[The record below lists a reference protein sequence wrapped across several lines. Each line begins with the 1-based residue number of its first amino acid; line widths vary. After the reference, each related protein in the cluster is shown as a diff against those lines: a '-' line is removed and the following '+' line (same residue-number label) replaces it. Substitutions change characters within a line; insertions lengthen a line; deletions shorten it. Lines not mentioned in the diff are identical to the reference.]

1 MDAGANCNLPNYESK
16 TPLSAAASEGRT
28 EVLHI
33 LLGKESSTTD
43 VDGCNEDGWTAL
55 IHSADRGHLECARVL
70 VEHHANIDVVTTNGA
85 TALWVA
91 TKRGYNEIVRLL
103 LNRSTAVVDVPVGG
117 MTPLMVAAA
126 YGYMSIVQLLL
137 DVSAKFDAK
146 NADGKTP
153 VDLAVEHNHVN
164 CKVLLLLRQQ
174 HPLLYFAK
182 AGDLPRLMAQLEIP
196 GVSVDERDDTR
207 KTALMYAAV
216 SGHTH
221 IMRHLLSHGA
231 DMHAFDMNGA
241 TALSLASGE
250 CRALL
255 EREMLHLLVRQG
267 KHQALRELLDEND
280 NLDIEQPDE
289 DGTTLLMT
297 AVDSG
302 EADIVKLLLDQNADL
317 NAKRVDG
324 KTPLILAT
332 EGNHLGSKAY
342 LEKEALFRE
351 KFPLLYEARSDNVVA
366 TRKLLEAGA
375 QVDERDDDGW
385 SALMYAASMNN
396 VGVLKVLL
404 DFGASIGGSDK
415 GGKTA
420 FMVAPNKEAFVKLI
434 LEQSSSELRFSEQM
448 FKGAIECD
456 PKLGKAI
463 LDEFVIE
470 RGRYNLEFRELDR
483 IYGKGEVHE
492 SALYSIMHLDT
503 AEPEA
508 KEAVKQYCLQHPMIR
523 RVLQLKWEFFAQ
535 RLYIEQFLAY
545 MLLLMSSI
553 ISGSF
558 YQLDEAPRNVLKELE
573 NFFQPDWTASP
584 IPVVTSIDGTV
595 TEQVDSSGFR
605 LAFNVW
611 LVTFV
616 YVIVAYAIAHYGL
629 KPKRI
634 CALSKWCREG
644 TYFGLVKFIVWGDYT
659 ELDWSEQ
666 IPDMKQWKSYAMK
679 LLFVQSLLW
688 TAVLGIP
695 LFAYIATRSDA
706 EINASKDFIQMFQNF
721 ILWLAALYFFRWEVK
736 EMMGYG
742 TRNYFTSI
750 VNTMQMITFCVIL
763 FFYVP
768 CQLQI
773 IPETIVARQTQL
785 VCSGLTT
792 LSLWVLF
799 LQFLEIIPSAGY
811 LLPMMKGLMRDLT
824 RFSILYGVFQCG
836 LTCCYYILFQG
847 KIGHES
853 MLKSFSTVFFVLF
866 GQLDQVLEAI
876 DSEKADQ
883 PLLYV
888 VGYILLM
895 FHCAAAIVLLLNV
908 LIAMMNVTMQMGLEN
923 ARIEALVSY
932 AHCILRLELSL
943 QPQERLEMIYI
954 IKPKFLKDIDPA
966 MLYSAPESS
975 ITGDEL
981 PEFAI
986 KRQEA
991 NKFRSIH
998 IKNVVQRV
1006 DETQPLIVS
1015 ASEEGAAARPNA
1027 VGILNPAFYE
1037 KTTKSEYAPLVEIPD
1052 NSTVQFQ
1059 NDVKAAL
1066 TTIKKEHAQQ
1076 LNQLKVQIAELTKSI
1091 LDYQATTAP
1100 SGMVSM

>member
-1 MDAGANCNLPNYESK
+1 
-16 TPLSAAASEGRT
+16 
-28 EVLHI
+28 
-33 LLGKESSTTD
+33 
-43 VDGCNEDGWTAL
+43 
-55 IHSADRGHLECARVL
+55 
-70 VEHHANIDVVTTNGA
+70 
-85 TALWVA
+85 
-91 TKRGYNEIVRLL
+91 
-103 LNRSTAVVDVPVGG
+103 
-117 MTPLMVAAA
+117 
-126 YGYMSIVQLLL
+126 
-137 DVSAKFDAK
+137 
-146 NADGKTP
+146 
-153 VDLAVEHNHVN
+153 
-164 CKVLLLLRQQ
+164 
-174 HPLLYFAK
+174 
-182 AGDLPRLMAQLEIP
+182 
-196 GVSVDERDDTR
+196 
-207 KTALMYAAV
+207 
-216 SGHTH
+216 
-221 IMRHLLSHGA
+221 
-231 DMHAFDMNGA
+231 
-241 TALSLASGE
+241 
-250 CRALL
+250 
-255 EREMLHLLVRQG
+255 MLHLLVRQG

-375 QVDERDDDGW
+375 QVDERDDV
-385 SALMYAASMNN
+385 MNTSMTLQRIHN
-396 VGVLKVLL
+396 VVLVLL

-644 TYFGLVKFIVWGDYT
+644 TYFGLVKFIVW
-659 ELDWSEQ
+659 
-666 IPDMKQWKSYAMK
+666 SYAMK

-773 IPETIVARQTQL
+773 IPETIVARQTQ
-785 VCSGLTT
+785 VDSPQ
-792 LSLWVLF
+792 WN
-799 LQFLEIIPSAGY
+799 QFG
-811 LLPMMKGLMRDLT
+811 
-824 RFSILYGVFQCG
+824 G